1 MDNKLLITGLEELGK
16 RSRSIQKAKLTVKDK
31 FVFKDEDKNASVYS
45 NNQLPIIL
53 EKSKE
58 NFMKH
63 MINEETKF
71 ANLGQ
76 IEDYYSSKIDKIN
89 EKYNVKADLIQKKKK
104 LIEDIDQR
112 IQIEIANANQIE
124 TDDITKYYDSV
135 CKDLFKKM

>member
-1 MDNKLLITGLEELGK
+1 M

-31 FVFKDEDKNASVYS
+31 FVFKDEDKNTSVYS

-89 EKYNVKADLIQKKKK
+89 EKANVKADLIQKKKK